1 MMSNDVILEVFENE
15 VDVIV
20 GDNDDKKNNEN
31 D

>member
-1 MMSNDVILEVFENE
+1 MMSNDVILQIFENE